1 MLDLDFAFF
10 NLINKDKQGLF
21 YQKGFLDRL
30 TPIFFS
36 PRVKNLI
43 ELPDINCQGCNIVL
57 PLGQGNIQ
65 VLEQAK
71 QKMMF
76 QRSYSVARNFQ
87 LQAMA
92 VDRRLKEFFLEPEEG
107 FSLVFGD
114 NFIKALAYAI
124 IKQSLSSRD
133 INKLILV
140 GDIPGLSEFV
150 EAVSNLNV
158 PVSIQN
164 PYPSRYEIMTYRL
177 MYEKGNA
184 ISNSQINPY
193 KWEKGNLVII
203 FDSQYNNLSIGIP
216 DVMLL
221 KLTNESQGL
230 ASALEL
236 GLRSNEVTPL
246 LCNLAPIMETCLL
259 AQEGFS
265 VRGREQNMLI
275 KEDILSFQQLEELG
289 NKAGIWHLFLDKVA

>member
-1 MLDLDFAFF
+1 MPDLDFAFF
-10 NLINKDKQGLF
+10 NLIKQDKKGLF
-21 YQKGFLDRL
+21 YQKGILDRL

-43 ELPDINCQGCNIVL
+43 ELPDIKRQGCNIVL
-57 PLGQGNIQ
+57 PLGAGNMQ
-65 VLEQAK
+65 ALEKAQ

-76 QRSYSVARNFQ
+76 QRSCSVARDFQ

-92 VDRRLKEFFLEPEEG
+92 VDRRLKEMFLEPEEG
-107 FSLVFGD
+107 FPLVFGD
-114 NFIKALAYAI
+114 NFIKALAYVL
-124 IKQSLSSRD
+124 IKHSLSRRD
-133 INKLILV
+133 LNKLILV
-140 GDIPGLSEFV
+140 GDVPGLSEFA
-150 EAVSNLNV
+150 EALSNLNV

-164 PYPSRYEIMTYRL
+164 LCPSRYEIMTYRL

-193 KWEKGNLVII
+193 KWNKGDLVII
-203 FDSQYNNLSIGIP
+203 FDSKYNHLSIGIP

-230 ASALEL
+230 ASALER
-236 GLRSNEVTPL
+236 GLKSNTVDPL

-259 AQEGFS
+259 AQEGFPS
-265 VRGREQNMLI
+265 KGREENMLMR
-275 KEDILSFQQLEELG
+275 KESRGFQELEELG
-289 NKAGIWHLFLDKVA
+289 NRLGIWHLFLDKAV

>member
-10 NLINKDKQGLF
+10 NLINRDKQGLF
-21 YQKGFLDRL
+21 YQKGVLDRL

-43 ELPDINCQGCNIVL
+43 ELPDLNCQGCNIVL
-57 PLGQGNIQ
+57 PLGQANMQ
-65 VLEQAK
+65 VLESSK
-71 QKMMF
+71 QHLLF
-76 QRSYSVARNFQ
+76 QRSYEVARDFQ

-92 VDRRLKEFFLEPEEG
+92 VDRRLKDLLMEPEEG

-124 IKQSLSSRD
+124 IKRSLSSRD
-133 INKLILV
+133 ISKLILV
-140 GDIPGLSEFV
+140 GEISGLAEFV
-150 EAVSNLNV
+150 EAVSDLNV

-184 ISNSQINPY
+184 VSNSQINPH
-193 KWEKGNLVII
+193 KWERGNLVII
-203 FDSQYNNLSIGIP
+203 FDSRYNNLSIAIP

-221 KLTNESQGL
+221 KLTDESQGL
-230 ASALEL
+230 AKELEL
-236 GLRSNEVTPL
+236 ELSSKEVSPL

-259 AQEGFS
+259 AQEGFLTRCS
-265 VRGREQNMLI
+265 EQSMLI
-275 KEDILSFQQLEELG
+275 KEDRLSFRRLEELG
-289 NKAGIWHLFLDKVA
+289 NKADIWHLFLDKVA